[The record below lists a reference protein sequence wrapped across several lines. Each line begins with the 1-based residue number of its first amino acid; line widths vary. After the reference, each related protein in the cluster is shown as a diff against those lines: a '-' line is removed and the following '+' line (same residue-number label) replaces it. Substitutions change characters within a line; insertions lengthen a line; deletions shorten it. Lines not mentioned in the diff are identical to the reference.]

1 MDDSYMSIT
10 ATIACRVDCDFCPQ
24 ELLIKEYQLKNNLTN
39 ISYGNPNIMDFSIF
53 KQCIDKIPKNVQI
66 NFGGYSEI
74 FLHPESARM
83 ILYAFDSGHKISVY
97 STLVGLELHDI
108 DKIKHIPFVN
118 FHVHLPD
125 SSNYAKIA
133 VNKKYLAVLKKL
145 QESNIK
151 NLTCMSMGDL
161 HPKVKNIL
169 HVDLEPEKMIS
180 RAGNLTNVKNNF
192 EKKLGPLSCNISSH
206 SGLEDKFDANT
217 LLPNGDVT
225 LCAMDYGLTCVIGN
239 LTRMDYNTLFT
250 NNEFKKIY
258 NKIKSYDDDI
268 ICRHC
273 NQAIPEQEIED
284 RRNIVKKHNDEISRS
299 IIELYQNFL
308 NRFPDK
314 EGFDYFYSKLSN
326 DELSIADIENHIKQ
340 SFEYG
345 SRRISQ
351 LT

>member
-1 MDDSYMSIT
+1 
-10 ATIACRVDCDFCPQ
+10 
-24 ELLIKEYQLKNNLTN
+24 
-39 ISYGNPNIMDFSIF
+39 
-53 KQCIDKIPKNVQI
+53 
-66 NFGGYSEI
+66 
-74 FLHPESARM
+74 
-83 ILYAFDSGHKISVY
+83 
-97 STLVGLELHDI
+97 
-108 DKIKHIPFVN
+108 
-118 FHVHLPD
+118 
-125 SSNYAKIA
+125 
-133 VNKKYLAVLKKL
+133 
-145 QESNIK
+145 
-151 NLTCMSMGDL
+151 MSMGDL